1 MSWNLRLCRFSFSIH
16 SPRPLLAARKSRNE
30 KGKKKTS
37 KAKTKASF
45 HHSAKQ
51 KGLKAKKT
59 TGAPVEPQ
67 PEHVFCGYDLSPL
80 PLEARPDFS
89 KGNKGQHS
97 FTLKDSADR
106 GGACVEVL
114 LRHEA
119 YFIKKMR
126 PDFPGP
132 YGQISWSKHGGP
144 REAWELVK
152 ERAGFDRSD

>member
-1 MSWNLRLCRFSFSIH
+1 MVPTPEKTEAARLAAQVTNCFFALTCVLEFAPLQVFFSIH

-80 PLEARPDFS
+80 PVGSEA
-89 KGNKGQHS
+89 
-97 FTLKDSADR
+97 
-106 GGACVEVL
+106 
-114 LRHEA
+114 
-119 YFIKKMR
+119 
-126 PDFPGP
+126 
-132 YGQISWSKHGGP
+132 
-144 REAWELVK
+144 
-152 ERAGFDRSD
+152 

>member
-89 KGNKGQHS
+89 KGKG
-97 FTLKDSADR
+97 SAFLHFE
-106 GGACVEVL
+106 G
-114 LRHEA
+114 
-119 YFIKKMR
+119 
-126 PDFPGP
+126 
-132 YGQISWSKHGGP
+132 
-144 REAWELVK
+144 
-152 ERAGFDRSD
+152 